1 MLFTMFITF
10 YTSRLVLKGLGV
22 EDYGIYN
29 VVGGFVSMFGF
40 LNAAMVSSTQR
51 YLNYE
56 LGKGNHKRL
65 HEVFV
70 TSVNIHII
78 ISIIVLILGETFG
91 LWFVL
96 NKLQIPENRMIAA
109 QWVYQCSIIS
119 TIVAIM
125 SFPYTALII
134 AHEKMSAFAY
144 ISILDVILKLTIAF
158 VITFLPIDRLISY
171 GVLILLVHLSIR
183 FIYNRYCFLHY
194 KEARFYFFKDK
205 SLLKEMSSF
214 AGWNLW
220 GNCASIFYTQGL
232 NMLLNIFFGPVVNAA
247 RAIAVQV
254 DSAIVTFSTNF
265 QMAVNPQITKA
276 YAVNNLNYMHSLV
289 FRSSKFTF
297 LLLYCLALPIF
308 IECPFILNIW
318 LETVPDN
325 SVIFLR
331 IMLCTMIIDAMARPF
346 MTAASATGKVRLYQ
360 SVVGGSLL
368 LILPISYIVL
378 KMGAAPWSVF
388 LVHLCVCSIVF
399 WIRLIIIRP
408 LIHISIKKYIFNVIF
423 PCIKVILFSLPFV
436 LLFKYYSADTIPLS
450 TLTVLLCAVL
460 TVIAIF
466 IWGLSS
472 HERSFV
478 TTKLSIIL
486 KH

>member
-96 NKLQIPENRMIAA
+96 NKLQIPDDRMIAA
-109 QWVYQCSIIS
+109 QWVYQCSIIT
-119 TIVAIM
+119 TIIAIM

-144 ISILDVILKLTIAF
+144 ISILDVLLKLAIAF
-158 VITFLPIDRLISY
+158 FITFLTTDRLIIY
-171 GVLILLVHLSIR
+171 GILILLVHLSIR
-183 FIYNRYCFLHY
+183 FIYNRYCFIHY
-194 KEARFYFFKDK
+194 NEAHFYFYKDK

-220 GNCASIFYTQGL
+220 GNCASILYTQGINVLL
-232 NMLLNIFFGPVVNAA
+232 NMFFGPVVNAA
-247 RAIAVQV
+247 RGIAVQAE
-254 DSAIVTFSTNF
+254 SAIVSLSTNF
-265 QMAVNPQITKA
+265 QMAVNPQITKS
-276 YAVNNLNYMHSLV
+276 YAIGNLNYMHSLV

-297 LLLYCLALPIF
+297 LLLYFIALPIF
-308 IECPFILNIW
+308 IECPFILKLW
-318 LETVPDN
+318 LVTVPDN
-325 SVIFLR
+325 SIIFLR
-331 IMLCTMIIDAMARPF
+331 IMLCTMLVDATARPF
-346 MTAASATGKVRLYQ
+346 MTAATATGKVRLYQ
-360 SVVGGSLL
+360 SVVGGVLL
-368 LILPISYIVL
+368 LILPLSYIVL
-378 KMGAAPWSVF
+378 KMGGEPWSVF
-388 LVHLCVCSIVF
+388 VVHLCVCIIAF
-399 WIRLIIIRP
+399 WIRLFIIRP
-408 LIHISIKKYIFNVIF
+408 LISLSIKKYILQVVF
-423 PCIKVILFSLPFV
+423 PCIKVISLSLPVALFV
-436 LLFKYYSADTIPLS
+436 KNITHNSTTASIILIICCILLVSVASISCGIT
-450 TLTVLLCAVL
+450 AN
-460 TVIAIF
+460 
-466 IWGLSS
+466 
-472 HERSFV
+472 ERSFV
-478 TTKLSIIL
+478 L
-486 KH
+486 KKISLVYKH